1 MHDSDCIR
9 RGQRS
14 KTTQSLAVSIP
25 FFSSYC
31 TSRLFLTF
39 VWATRLGF
47 TSPTF
52 VQLDLFPHLR
62 LLTLCLASLASAWH
76 VLGFPS
82 LTHLEPF
89 GLGLSV
95 PVLASLQLSS
105 WPHPLLSNWHAASPE
120 KYFCSASA
128 GSRLTKRKKN
138 FKTAKT
144 EEKKSHPRRTWA
156 VCSGKSTSELNDVSD
171 ILRPHRILDRFP
183 RWVIL
188 TRSL

>member
-1 MHDSDCIR
+1 MRQCFPHNASANDCDLVVRTWLCMTPTASDGVNGPR
-9 RGQRS
+9 QH
-14 KTTQSLAVSIP
+14 SLAVSIP

-62 LLTLCLASLASAWH
+62 LLTLCLASSASAWH

-82 LTHLEPF
+82 LTHLAPF

-95 PVLASLQLSS
+95 PALASLQLCS

-128 GSRLTKRKKN
+128 GSRLTKRKKKLQN
-138 FKTAKT
+138 RKNRGKKIAPTADMGGVLWQINIRT
-144 EEKKSHPRRTWA
+144 ER
-156 VCSGKSTSELNDVSD
+156 CL
-171 ILRPHRILDRFP
+171 
-183 RWVIL
+183 
-188 TRSL
+188 